1 MPIDDRCYLKTKPED
16 FFHAVSMC
24 LPCDG
29 YDRSCDR
36 YTSNKI
42 MDEIRNRDWQRRNRH
57 SKALDDYVNEIVRMN
72 GR

>member
-1 MPIDDRCYLKTKPED
+1 MKYGDRCYLKTKPD
-16 FFHAVSMC
+16 DIFHSESIC

-29 YDRSCDR
+29 YDRNCDR

-42 MDEIRNRDWQRRNRH
+42 MDEIENRDWQNRNRH
-57 SKALDDYVNEIVRMN
+57 CKALDDYVNEIVRLN